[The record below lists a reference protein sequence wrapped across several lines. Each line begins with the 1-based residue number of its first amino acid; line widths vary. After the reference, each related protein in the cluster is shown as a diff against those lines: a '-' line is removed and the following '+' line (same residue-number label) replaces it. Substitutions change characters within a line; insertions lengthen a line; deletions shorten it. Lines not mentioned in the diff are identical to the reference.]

1 MVKRLPKRQRR
12 QILKNRGSKRRDEMQ
27 ERERER
33 GGVHGHIHILVHKCK
48 VLIKYTICNQLLEMY
63 GSCCSRAWDGAQAQE
78 S

>member
-1 MVKRLPKRQRR
+1 
-12 QILKNRGSKRRDEMQ
+12 MQ
-27 ERERER
+27 AREREGG

-63 GSCCSRAWDGAQAQE
+63 GSCCSRAWAGAQAQE